1 VVDGETGVLVD
12 GRNVEQVAD
21 AVSALL
27 EDPALAEHMGKAG
40 RDRVEGFY
48 TWPRAAAQ
56 LGRWLREAEA

>member
-1 VVDGETGVLVD
+1 
-12 GRNVEQVAD
+12 
-21 AVSALL
+21 LL

-40 RDRVEGFY
+40 RERVEDFY